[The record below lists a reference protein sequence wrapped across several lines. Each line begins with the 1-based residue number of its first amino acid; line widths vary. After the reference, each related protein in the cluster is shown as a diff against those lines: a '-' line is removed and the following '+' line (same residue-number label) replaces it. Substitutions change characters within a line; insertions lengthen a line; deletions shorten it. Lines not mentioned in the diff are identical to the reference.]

1 MELIERERKANYNAD
16 VDKSKK
22 FFFENYKDD
31 MVLNVTATA
40 KAIGVSRQTVY
51 NWIQEIKEAK

>member
-1 MELIERERKANYNAD
+1 MELIERKGNYTAD
-16 VDKSKK
+16 IEQSKK
-22 FFFENYKDD
+22 FFFENYKED

-51 NWIQEIKEAK
+51 NWIQEIKDRK